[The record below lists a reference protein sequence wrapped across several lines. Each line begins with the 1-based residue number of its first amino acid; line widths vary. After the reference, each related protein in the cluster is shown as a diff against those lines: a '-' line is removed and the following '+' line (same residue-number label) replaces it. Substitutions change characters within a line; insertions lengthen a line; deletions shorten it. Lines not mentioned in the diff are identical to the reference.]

1 MTVPAA
7 ADGVDERAF
16 STSRLLADQALESL
30 PIGVL
35 ISSADDDRANAEL
48 HRIWHRPAR
57 LPFRR
62 RTFWRNL
69 ELLARRDRGTPVAG
83 AIAGSPIDLALEGE
97 STPPTRYLLR
107 RDDGTTAVVR
117 IATAPIRNGDGIV
130 GAVLVATDETAQ
142 HDTDRLRD
150 AFLGILG
157 HELRSPI
164 TAIVGGADLLG
175 DDSLEPGVRAEV
187 ATTLVE
193 EASRLHRL
201 VDQLLQLARL
211 ERRDDVP
218 REPVALAPAIR
229 RLVLRYRSR
238 LPRLTVDVAIEGRRQ
253 PVAADE
259 GYTDQVLAILLDN
272 AVKYAGSAG
281 HIVIRVVHTRTEVE
295 VHVLDE
301 GPGLPDVGDAI
312 FRLFHRGPTEHSEG
326 SQGFGIGLFVARAII
341 DAMGGRIWAE
351 NRPDGGADVG
361 FALPIAEA

>member
-1 MTVPAA
+1 MTAPAA

-16 STSRLLADQALESL
+16 STSRLLADLALDSL

-35 ISSADDDRANAEL
+35 ISTADGDRANAQL
-48 HRIWHRPAR
+48 HRIWHRPTR

-69 ELLARRDRGTPVAG
+69 EPLAKRDGDTPAT
-83 AIAGSPIDLALEGE
+83 AIAGSPIAVALDGD

-117 IATAPIRNGDGIV
+117 IATAPIRDGDEVIGS
-130 GAVLVATDETAQ
+130 VLVATDETAQ

-175 DDSLEPGVRAEV
+175 DNSLEPGVRAEV
-187 ATTLVE
+187 ATTLVD
-193 EASRLHRL
+193 EAARLHRL

-229 RLVLRYRSR
+229 RLVRRYRSR
-238 LPRLTVDVAIEGRRQ
+238 LPRLTIDVAIEGRRQ
-253 PVAADE
+253 PVAANE
-259 GYTDQVLAILLDN
+259 GYLDQVLAILLDN
-272 AVKYAGSAG
+272 AAKYAGSAG
-281 HIVIRVVHTRTEVE
+281 HILIQVVHGRNEVE

-312 FRLFHRGPTEHSEG
+312 FRLFHRGPTDHGDVSA
-326 SQGFGIGLFVARAII
+326 GFGIGLFVARAIVE
-341 DAMGGRIWAE
+341 AMGGRIWAE
-351 NRPDGGADVG
+351 NRPDRGADVG
-361 FALPIAEA
+361 FALPIAEP

>member
-1 MTVPAA
+1 MTVPAV
-7 ADGVDERAF
+7 ADEVDERAF
-16 STSRLLADQALESL
+16 SISRLLADLALDSL

-35 ISSADDDRANAEL
+35 VSTADDDRANAEL
-48 HRIWHRPAR
+48 HRIWHRPTR

-69 ELLARRDRGTPVAG
+69 EPLARRDRETHVAS
-83 AIAGSPIDLALEGE
+83 AITGSPIAAAFEGKPT
-97 STPPTRYLLR
+97 SPTRYLLR

-117 IATAPIRNGDGIV
+117 IATSPIRDGDEVV
-130 GAVLVATDETAQ
+130 GSVLVATDETAQ

-187 ATTLVE
+187 ATTLIE

-201 VDQLLQLARL
+201 VDQLLHLARL

-218 REPVALAPAIR
+218 RDPVALAPAIR
-229 RLVLRYRSR
+229 RLVRRYRSR
-238 LPRLTVDVAIEGRRQ
+238 LPRLSIEVALEGRRQ

-312 FRLFHRGPTEHSEG
+312 FRLFHRGPTEHTEAS
-326 SQGFGIGLFVARAII
+326 SGFGIGLFVARAII
-341 DAMGGRIWAE
+341 EAMGGRIWAE
-351 NRPDGGADVG
+351 NRAERGADVG